1 MDDEVFAISGGRFY
15 RQPLESQEIGF
26 RCLADL
32 AGQHGL
38 DLPE

>member
-15 RQPLESQEIGF
+15 RQPLENQEIGF